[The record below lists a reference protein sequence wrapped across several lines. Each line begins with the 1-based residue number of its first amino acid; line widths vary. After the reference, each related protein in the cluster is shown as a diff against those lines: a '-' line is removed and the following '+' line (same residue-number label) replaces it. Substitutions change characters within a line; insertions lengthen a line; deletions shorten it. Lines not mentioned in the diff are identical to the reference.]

1 VSAQPPSTRPCLATH
16 SLSWSRGEELANS
29 LSHGFGFIAALIGAP
44 ILLLTAQQHGGRLF
58 FIGAAVFCVATLL
71 LYFFSTLQHALP
83 HGRTRNVF
91 VALDQAAIFLLI
103 AGTYTPFLLGVLRGP
118 WGWSLF
124 AIVWALAAFGVLLK
138 TALRQD
144 RPKLTVALYVAMG
157 WLIVI
162 AKPLWTSVPRTGLL
176 LLVLGGLAYTGG
188 LVFYGALRFRYH
200 HLLWHLCALLGTA
213 CHYFAVLWYAGGA

>member
-1 VSAQPPSTRPCLATH
+1 MH
-16 SLSWSRGEELANS
+16 SLSWSRGEELANC
-29 LSHGFGFIAALIGAP
+29 LSHSVGFVAALIGAP
-44 ILLLTAQQHGGRLF
+44 ILLLAAGHHGGRLF
-58 FIGAAVFCVATLL
+58 QVGVGIFCVTTLL
-71 LYFFSTLQHALP
+71 LYFFSALQHALP
-83 HGRTRNVF
+83 HGPARRVF
-91 VALDQAAIFLLI
+91 IALDQAAIFLLI

-124 AIVWALAAFGVLLK
+124 AVVWALAAVGVLLK
-138 TALRQD
+138 TAQRAEQ
-144 RPKLTVALYVAMG
+144 PKLTVALYVAMG

-162 AKPLWTSVPRTGLL
+162 AKPLWTLVPRAGLL

-213 CHYFAVLWYAGGA
+213 CHYLAVLWYAGA